1 MPELFDLNASFFVAE
16 RFTAMALR
24 LGLELLFTGL
34 VVCCIYARKNGKSQ
48 FMFTYV
54 MFNLITFTLCY
65 LLQQSPIELGFALGL
80 FAVFGILRYRTEPI
94 RIHDL
99 TYLFVV
105 IGLGILTAV
114 VNEAVSLAEV
124 LFVNSTIVGMTA
136 LLEYIPS
143 LRSTTKIQVNYDD
156 MDQIRTGDLSALKA
170 DLVARTGQ
178 DIVRLSIDDIDLLR
192 ETARITIH
200 IRD

>member
-24 LGLELLFTGL
+24 LGLDLLFTAL
-34 VVCCIYARKNGKSQ
+34 VVFCVYARKNGKSP

-105 IGLGILTAV
+105 IGLGILNAV

-124 LFVNSTIVGMTA
+124 LFVNSIIVGMTA

-156 MDQIRTGDLSALKA
+156 MDQIRAGDLSALRA

-178 DIVRLSIDDIDLLR
+178 DIVRFSIDDIDLLR

-200 IRD
+200 IRG

>member
-1 MPELFDLNASFFVAE
+1 
-16 RFTAMALR
+16 
-24 LGLELLFTGL
+24 
-34 VVCCIYARKNGKSQ
+34 VVFCVYARKNGKSP

-105 IGLGILTAV
+105 IGLGILNAV

-124 LFVNSTIVGMTA
+124 LFVNSIIVGMTA

-156 MDQIRTGDLSALKA
+156 MDQIRAGDLSALRA

-178 DIVRLSIDDIDLLR
+178 DIVRFSIDDIDLLR

-200 IRD
+200 IRG

>member
-1 MPELFDLNASFFVAE
+1 M
-16 RFTAMALR
+16 
-24 LGLELLFTGL
+24 
-34 VVCCIYARKNGKSQ
+34 CIRDS
-48 FMFTYV
+48 
-54 MFNLITFTLCY
+54 
-65 LLQQSPIELGFALGL
+65 
-80 FAVFGILRYRTEPI
+80 
-94 RIHDL
+94 DL

-105 IGLGILTAV
+105 IGLGILNAV

-124 LFVNSTIVGMTA
+124 LFVNSIIVGMTA

-156 MDQIRTGDLSALKA
+156 MDQIRAGDLSALRA

-178 DIVRLSIDDIDLLR
+178 DIVRFSIDDIDLLR

-200 IRD
+200 IRG